1 MEQFTLRDLLLFLL
15 VQKKYDYRG
24 ITVLMEILEANKLS
38 PERMKFTMLAGFH
51 ACDLYE
57 VGHPKHDDRFSEDEY
72 NDEDKY
78 EDDIEELREHLRAI
92 PGQYQR
98 FPCQVMNARV
108 HFTSCL
114 N

>member
-1 MEQFTLRDLLLFLL
+1 MEQFTLRDLLKFLL
-15 VQKKYDYRG
+15 VQKKYGYRG

-51 ACDLYE
+51 ACDLFE
-57 VGHPKHDDRFSEDEY
+57 VGHPKHDENFNENYYETEY
-72 NDEDKY
+72 EFGY
-78 EDDIEELREHLRAI
+78 DIEERMEHLHAV
-92 PGQYQR
+92 PCHHQR
-98 FPCQVMNARV
+98 FSCLFLNARI